1 MSYDEIRLKTVRAA
15 QNLQKR
21 GYQSKQ
27 VIGLIAK
34 NSQNVAPIVFAS
46 ISVGCAV
53 STIDT
58 SFGRAEIL
66 HMLNITKPILMFC
79 DIEVV
84 DLVQECL
91 KQLRNDAK
99 VFTFGGI
106 GSGSEPIENLFAET
120 QTENEFV

>member
-1 MSYDEIRLKTVRAA
+1 MTYDEIRIETVRAA
-15 QNLQKR
+15 QNLHKR

-27 VIGLIAK
+27 VFGLIAK
-34 NSQNVAPIVFAS
+34 NSQHVAPIVFAS
-46 ISVGCAV
+46 ISIGCAV

-91 KQLRNDAK
+91 KQLQNDAK
-99 VFTFGGI
+99 IFTFGG
-106 GSGSEPIENLFAET
+106 STNGSEPIENLFAET
-120 QTENEFV
+120 QTQNEFV